1 MNLPLNRLE
10 PSEIQQLDA
19 INLVR
24 LLHLRALLC
33 EARHHHLKAPDV
45 LVP

>member
-1 MNLPLNRLE
+1 MNLPLNHLE

-24 LLHLRALLC
+24 LLHRLLLC